1 MLATLVQPAV
11 LQSFFFSMGTIFI
24 VIIVL
29 LLVLLVLLVLLLLL
43 LLNHA
48 FRVYLLLIAL

>member
-29 LLVLLVLLVLLLLL
+29 LLVLLVLVLLLLL